1 MSRAV
6 RAFLLL
12 GAFAVLA
19 IVSGEVLVPL
29 LHATEDVW
37 TEPEP
42 GPSAAGVPV
51 NPHDLGTPPDTGT
64 PGGEIPRLDPD
75 PSTLER
81 EKDAANAAAAATAT
95 ATSMQEGEPP

>member
-6 RAFLLL
+6 RAFLMLV
-12 GAFAVLA
+12 AFAIFA

-29 LHATEDVW
+29 LHATEDVG
-37 TEPEP
+37 TGPEP

-51 NPHDLGTPPDTGT
+51 NPHDLSTPPDTGT

-75 PSTLER
+75 PSRLER

-95 ATSMQEGEPP
+95 ATTMQEGEPP